1 MPKRE
6 RKWVIL
12 LPLKGSM
19 DLKSSLVLSL
29 ALATVPT
36 MLTALIGIPINNSRL
51 GDVKSPERNCRILL
65 PL

>member
-1 MPKRE
+1 
-6 RKWVIL
+6 
-12 LPLKGSM
+12 M
-19 DLKSSLVLSL
+19 DLNSSLVLSL

-36 MLTALIGIPINNSRL
+36 MLTALTGIPINNSRL